1 VRWWAQVHVVTE
13 EEAAA
18 GKYEVWDIVLPMP
31 GEPCGR
37 ML

>member
-1 VRWWAQVHVVTE
+1 MHVVTE

-31 GEPCGR
+31 GKLYGQIN
-37 ML
+37 